1 MEDEGGIEE
10 GGTVMLVGLLKNG
23 SMLSASLMVG
33 ARLFRPSGLIICIR
47 EFAMQF
53 KTVLLSVAM
62 LVFLAG
68 CAGEPKHPTWKNAT
82 GAEQH
87 ERLMWQAIKAKQ
99 WKEVQF
105 RMAPMF
111 VGVAADGKKY
121 DRAGWMAFWK
131 SAPLQDYSIGEVT
144 VDPAGTDMVVSYVLV
159 FNSKTAGD
167 SRSSENSNGGDN
179 NIGSSPPVRVV
190 SVWQQ
195 VKSGWMM
202 TATSLTP
209 VRE

>member
-1 MEDEGGIEE
+1 
-10 GGTVMLVGLLKNG
+10 
-23 SMLSASLMVG
+23 
-33 ARLFRPSGLIICIR
+33 
-47 EFAMQF
+47 MQF
-53 KTVLLSVAM
+53 KTVLLPVTI

-68 CAGEPKHPTWKNAT
+68 CAGEPRHSTWKNAT

-87 ERLMWQAIKAKQ
+87 ERLLWQAIKAKQ
-99 WKEVQF
+99 WKDVAIHL
-105 RMAPMF
+105 APMF
-111 VGVAADGKKY
+111 VGVGGDGRKY
-121 DRAGWMAFWK
+121 DREGWMAYWK
-131 SAPLQDYSIGEVT
+131 AAALHDYSIGEVT
-144 VDPAGTDMVVSYVLV
+144 VDPAGTDMVVSYILV

-167 SRSSENSNGGDN
+167 SRSSGNSNGDDN

-209 VRE
+209 IKE